1 MSLKD
6 LFKEDENLKSPEPL
20 TKQDIDNQIE
30 SFDFMAA
37 VRERNHRFLPLEEFA
52 NPKAFARFGS
62 AEKYYEDSIS
72 RIYDTYPYDGSLK
85 EKALWELSS
94 SYLDLYIFE
103 NGYPRTTGYITL
115 TTSSLTAT
123 DMYNGYG
130 AAGTSSYEYIL
141 IKGGPNPGTGK
152 SLYYDYQQ
160 DKTVF
165 RKDANIYDLSKNREN
180 NLKIGGTDG
189 NTVEFWLKKAAFD
202 NSATEKEVILDVFVT
217 GTLSSSA
224 DYARLRIEMT
234 GAASGSPF
242 LVTYMSGTTGFAQTS
257 IGSSIT
263 AATVADDAWHHY
275 AFRFKNTGSNV
286 VSDLF
291 IDGDHNHR
299 VIGGTAVSYV
309 SGALVATLGALGQ
322 SPSGNVYIDGPDR
335 GYAKLSGSLDEFRY
349 WKTFRTSE
357 KIQRYWFGQVGAGT
371 NSDPANTDLGVYYK
385 FNEGIT
391 QTASVDS
398 SVLDFSGR
406 ISNGAWTGY
415 STLYSRNTGSAII
428 SSSASPMEF
437 EDPIIYS
444 FQPNVAAFK
453 TQKKLEGRIH
463 DDTNGNGLD
472 SYLPQWMLQANE
484 TDFENLDQN
493 QLLNALQIIGSYF
506 DSAAILMDKLPAL
519 KHEKYYTSG
528 SFAPPFNKRFLE
540 SKGFIVPDIFINAG
554 LLNQFED
561 RDDHLKY
568 EHTLQEIKNTIY
580 QNIYNNLTYINKSKG
595 TEKAFRNL
603 LRCFGLGDNVLK
615 FNVYANNTAYQ
626 LEDNTKQT
634 IKTKSYVNFN
644 EIDNGDASVYQY
656 RTDSNATS
664 YISGTK
670 DYSGGYEGSGLGFT
684 LEGDF
689 ILPNRVG
696 IMEYATLKPGLSSSY
711 SNLYPLIVSSSLF
724 GLHTANGTEND
735 LTWDTNDYANFQVY
749 TAKDDKYSSNAKFIL
764 TSTAGS
770 GIPLLT
776 SSYFEDIYD
785 DDRWSVSVSIR
796 PKRYPQL
803 NQPSGSRPE
812 NYIVQFYGC
821 NYIGDLKHK
830 SFLVT
835 GSMTT
840 QQGRNFLASHK
851 RVYAGAHR
859 TNFTGALLQFAD
871 TKATEVKAWYMPLD
885 TAVIDQHNMKVD
897 NYGASSP
904 TQNAFL
910 YQNAI
915 NRIEIPEIDTLALRW
930 NFNAVSSSNAVGQFA
945 VEDASSGS
953 AAAAGQGW
961 FSGVVD
967 RRHTASG
974 SFFATSSANAV
985 QKLERGT
992 LQQQVPEV
1000 LLDSN
1005 LVNIIENQSDDFYT
1019 RGSRPITYNLS
1030 IEKNLFQDISE
1041 DMLNMFASVGYFNT
1055 LLGTNVNRYRGQY
1068 KELIKAGNQYFEK
1081 VDNDYDFDKY
1091 VEYFKYIDYAVSRYI
1106 QKLVPASLDMLR
1118 EGLSTVIENFVLG
1131 DRNKFRNKPPII
1143 REMIPEFNAQ
1153 VLGINELTYNWKYG
1167 HAPLDDL
1174 QKNNCRWWLQR
1185 ASRKTS
1191 VLASGDT
1198 QLDIDKQE
1206 ILESNNNETN
1216 APDYTLK
1223 DSVTSAQYSGSTYAI
1238 RRLAKPYKV
1247 LSTLEKP
1254 IKGGSNYY
1262 PNKNYNFLL
1271 DAVRKGDTDSDGIV
1285 ASIRGYENAVPY
1297 ANLPAGLHP
1306 FPDCADSLELEKLG
1320 AKKRQWEGMIE
1331 RDNQTGLDFSIWGY
1345 EDKVKIRQWTPFSLY
1360 SSSVDL
1366 GGVDSTLINNF
1377 QTGAIVTNLH
1387 DDVYGHDKEVPMQGP
1402 FTEKFVG
1409 GLQYRHIALNSGSNL
1424 DTAETRPEGWSIT
1437 YLHTGPGTTLLYLGA
1452 PYGNTLGSR
1461 PTALYYRDETAKRP
1475 VNIRNIQQ
1483 TTASNITHIGNYT
1496 KDYEV
1501 VLTNGRS
1508 TNNVY
1513 LTEVGAITASSA
1525 ETLISGVFDYALP
1538 DRTRNDWV
1546 IVNRFSAPGGP
1557 EVNGLGFLDIEAN
1570 EYSVYNALPWRNLTV
1585 RQPLRSLLSDHSK
1598 QFGYFSDAFN
1608 SASYVRAGKAYPGT
1622 SGSVNT
1628 GSYYAKGAY
1637 QDATA
1642 SFQKVNRNSLRT
1654 LNLSDSTE
1662 TFVNPKYVDF
1672 ESGSAQYLSGAASPT
1687 IIGNAKAFTFSAWV
1701 KPESLDTGTGPVMSI
1716 ASQGDYTSALN
1727 KSFEV
1732 NCSATNQSIVNFAV
1746 FSNGGADLGGGGGY
1760 ISYNTPASTLAVDTW
1775 THLAFTFD
1783 EATQKFNTYV
1793 NGVTGSRT
1801 LVIHDTVTI
1810 KQSTA
1815 PLLLGARDE
1824 GGTLDDYF
1832 DGGIDEVSYWNI
1844 ALNAAGIREIFEG
1857 DSGVYGAGYG
1867 PGNLNNHT
1875 EKEYLVSWWRLGDGC
1890 KESDPTFC
1898 DDLSA
1903 GVTDGVLDVG
1913 LNGNKNHLSVPLA
1926 PHNPAESSLN
1936 YLTGGAYYLITPG
1949 AKEYDNFFVQHP
1961 IPRTDL
1967 QYAWITASLV
1977 SDYSGSA
1984 LYQYEQRN
1992 MARADYASTDI
2003 TFCSASDF
2011 VSYDFLGGHWWGQ
2024 DKNTRAPGGF
2034 APSAQGF
2041 TDFVGLN
2048 YNIYETASL
2057 SQNSIGWG
2065 EIRRGDTGGM
2075 GLDCA
2080 SSAWYNYMGQSLC
2093 TNGVG
2098 AVAAN
2103 VQFSVAS
2110 LLNGVILHRQGP
2122 YGWPSWKQI
2131 RGAQHPIARAQQAH
2145 NTIGYIFPGEAIGFG
2160 GGQPGKFLKKIRN
2173 FTEPIATSKYKP
2185 LRIYM
2190 PSSDTEDHV
2199 AKTVMT
2205 YGNQNVMFTDH
2216 SADILN
2222 TNGVIL
2228 DTALVYGKVR
2238 PKTYSPYLAM
2248 KALVEKSNRKLAT
2261 EVLYTEVIYPKEQ
2274 FTYLSESRRRL
2285 RFANDYWRNSRSDR
2299 LKANLVNFADV
2310 AIKSSS
2316 LWNMDAH
2323 PEFTTTINYIPF
2335 SATMPVR
2342 DGTGELQNCYN
2353 LFHYSPLSSPSSHI
2367 TAAPSYVR
2375 RIPLITAYAL
2385 TASNLTYGLLPG
2397 YTNAVAFSG
2406 ASEEIR
2412 LKTVGGAAT
2421 TYSPFDV
2428 GNYGLRKMPL
2438 PVRYSAS
2445 VGDTLWEVTS
2455 STGKDITPFY
2465 DSYNDYAEEGTRIMQ
2480 EGTILPE
2487 FRISEKMASYY
2498 SAAADKN
2505 WVLTF
2510 PTKDNFK
2517 TDTATVSAAQYALR
2531 IQDGLLELTGASYN
2545 HLTETDK
2552 FLNRYAF
2559 SDFYRHFKLIKKDYN
2574 DNRPVTQTVEQLVE
2588 KKARSRT
2595 PLLSLGCE
2603 ALMKLV
2609 PYDGFYPAQRSVQLA
2624 SLFSASYYNSKA
2636 LSSTGAAGPMA
2647 GGQQSWRTAMQP
2659 FYAPG
2664 IFYNTIK
2671 SGIAV
2676 DYPIHSPSAIEPLR
2690 GWPASSD
2697 VWGHSISGSFTQR
2710 VNFEQIVNG
2719 PATLTIK
2726 DTDPFLDTRLNSTAS
2741 IKQAQ
2746 SPLYKFAAN
2755 NFFSEVTNFFID
2767 SGRPT
2772 GIYPAYTLPETVNI
2786 PVSGVYVM
2794 DIVLRNSTN
2803 IVDMKSY
2810 CEATA
2815 SLLAPSASSLFVNS
2829 SSFIMYSRANTGHS
2843 IDSHLYGSSF
2853 GPPVRSGYVIFEASS
2868 GAGAY
2873 VYRNIASFEPY
2884 TPPYYDGYASCRMS
2898 IGLEAQSGLLI
2909 EDVLNNLTMSYSS
2922 LPTFTPL
2929 SSSQTTLWDGT
2940 AQTNAMQVS
2949 ASLNFGQAPKDAGS
2963 EGGNWIFTNENNP
2976 ADRRLVIHSK
2986 FECPVL
2992 DFSTTAPTEPFSN
3005 SRLGSAAGLSG
3016 SVARGMWHQMGTP
3029 PVSGNGLW
3037 MEVQDPSHW
3046 LQTERP
3052 EGSPHFNNANE
3063 YKSLSFILGFTKG
3076 VQNPKKI
3083 GVMPKSRTLSE
3094 AIVAIP
3100 FKVVGDL
3107 NAAITETELYR
3118 MSPSAVD
3125 AAKNSVEP
3133 FGNAGPDSKYSSATT
3148 GPIFKDKV
3156 VFQSPS
3162 FSEYEYTDLIKDYW
3176 REIPP
3181 EAPEG
3186 VDPAIYKLLSLMRK
3200 YVIPPHLD
3208 FLHNSDI
3215 DPFTMYMWE
3224 FETSLDEEDLRNMWQ
3239 NTAPK
3244 IAKRA
3249 IKATSDVITHVLPT
3263 TPGQAHVPSPLGPN
3277 PGTGGW
3283 LDLDALKDAQDKKD
3297 DLDAYFG
3304 PHPYFLDVFDED
3316 KTRWAV
3322 FKVKKRGRNN
3332 YANIAGRQEINGIQ
3346 FLREGV
3352 EFPHDFAYSY
3362 NWPHDFFSLV
3372 ELAKITSTVTF
3383 NPQTLNPAGLM
3394 AQILDSDEVKK
3405 ATMVSKIIGNL
3416 ADLGSD
3422 EGD

>member
-6 LFKEDENLKSPEPL
+6 LFKEDGNLKSPEPL

-123 DMYNGYG
+123 DMYSGYG

-165 RKDANIYDLSKNREN
+165 RKDANIYDLAKNREN

-189 NTVEFWLKKAAFD
+189 NTVEFWLKKTAFD
-202 NSATEKEVILDVFVT
+202 NSATEKEVILDVFAT

-242 LVTYMSGTTGFAQTS
+242 LVTYMSGTTGFAQAS

-444 FQPNVAAFK
+444 FQPNVSAFK

-540 SKGFIVPDIFINAG
+540 SKGFIVPDIFIDAG

-561 RDDHLKY
+561 RDDNLKY

-603 LRCFGLGDNVLK
+603 LRCFGIGDNVLK
-615 FNVYANNTAYQ
+615 FNIYANNTAYQ
-626 LEDNTKQT
+626 LEDNMKLAV
-634 IKTKSYVNFN
+634 KTKNYVNFN
-644 EIDNGDASVYQY
+644 EIDNGDATVYQY

-670 DYSGGYEGSGLGFT
+670 DSSGGYEGSGLGFT

-749 TAKDDKYSSNAKFIL
+749 TSKDDKYSSTAKFVL
-764 TSTAGS
+764 TGTIGGAV
-770 GIPLLT
+770 PLLS
-776 SSYFEDIYD
+776 SSYFEDVYD
-785 DDRWSVSVSIR
+785 DDRWSISVSLK
-796 PKRYPQL
+796 PKQYPQV
-803 NQPSGSRPE
+803 NQPSGSGAE
-812 NYIVQFYGC
+812 GYIVQFYGC
-821 NYIGDLKHK
+821 SYIGDIKHK

-840 QQGRNFLASHK
+840 DQGRNFLSSHK
-851 RVYAGAHR
+851 RVYTGAHR

-885 TAVIDQHNMKVD
+885 TAAIDQHNMKVD

-904 TQNAFL
+904 TKNAFL

-930 NFNAVSSSNAVGQFA
+930 NFNAVSSSNAAGQFA

-953 AAAAGQGW
+953 ATAAGQGW
-961 FSGVVD
+961 FSGVVG

-974 SFFATSSANAV
+974 SFFAISSANAV

-1131 DRNKFRNKPPII
+1131 DRNKFRNKPPVI
-1143 REMIPEFNAQ
+1143 REKIPEFNAQ

-1198 QLDIDKQE
+1198 QLDADKQE

-1285 ASIRGYENAVPY
+1285 AYIRGYENAVPY

-1306 FPDCADSLELEKLG
+1306 FPDCTDSLELAKLG

-1437 YLHTGPGTTLLYLGA
+1437 YLHTGGGSTLLYLGA
-1452 PYGNTLGSR
+1452 PYGSTLGSR

-1642 SFQKVNRNSLRT
+1642 SFQKVNRNRLRMPV
-1654 LNLSDSTE
+1654 S
-1662 TFVNPKYVDF
+1662 
-1672 ESGSAQYLSGAASPT
+1672 
-1687 IIGNAKAFTFSAWV
+1687 
-1701 KPESLDTGTGPVMSI
+1701 GTGISMGTWS
-1716 ASQGDYTSALN
+1716 D
-1727 KSFEV
+1727 KS
-1732 NCSATNQSIVNFAV
+1732 S
-1746 FSNGGADLGGGGGY
+1746 
-1760 ISYNTPASTLAVDTW
+1760 SYN
-1775 THLAFTFD
+1775 
-1783 EATQKFNTYV
+1783 
-1793 NGVTGSRT
+1793 
-1801 LVIHDTVTI
+1801 
-1810 KQSTA
+1810 
-1815 PLLLGARDE
+1815 
-1824 GGTLDDYF
+1824 
-1832 DGGIDEVSYWNI
+1832 
-1844 ALNAAGIREIFEG
+1844 NA
-1857 DSGVYGAGYG
+1857 
-1867 PGNLNNHT
+1867 
-1875 EKEYLVSWWRLGDGC
+1875 
-1890 KESDPTFC
+1890 
-1898 DDLSA
+1898 
-1903 GVTDGVLDVG
+1903 
-1913 LNGNKNHLSVPLA
+1913 
-1926 PHNPAESSLN
+1926 
-1936 YLTGGAYYLITPG
+1936 
-1949 AKEYDNFFVQHP
+1949 FVQHQ

-1967 QYAWITASLV
+1967 QYAWITASLINN
-1977 SDYSGSA
+1977 YTGSA
-1984 LYQYEQRN
+1984 LFQFEQKN

-2011 VSYDFLGGHWWGQ
+2011 VSYAFVTPTTQWWGQ
-2024 DKNTRAPGGF
+2024 DKSTLAPAGST
-2034 APSAQGF
+2034 PLSQVF

-2065 EIRRGDTGGM
+2065 EILRGDIGGM

-2080 SSAWYNYMGQSLC
+2080 SSVWYNYMGKPLC

-2110 LLNGVILHRQGP
+2110 LLNGIILHRQGP

-2145 NTIGYIFPGEAIGFG
+2145 NTIGYIFDNKMPGQVEV
-2160 GGQPGKFLKKIRN
+2160 IRN

-2185 LRIYM
+2185 LRVYM
-2190 PSSDTEDHV
+2190 PTSDTEDYV

-2222 TNGVIL
+2222 TEGVIL

-2248 KALVEKSNRKLAT
+2248 KAIVEKSNTKAST

-2299 LKANLVNFADV
+2299 LKANLVNFANV
-2310 AIKSSS
+2310 TIQSSS
-2316 LWNMDAH
+2316 LWKMDAH

-2353 LFHYSPLSSPSSHI
+2353 LFHYSPLSSPSSYI

-2375 RIPLITAYAL
+2375 RIPLIAAYAL
-2385 TASNLTYGLLPG
+2385 TASNIDANIIPG
-2397 YTNAVAFSG
+2397 YTNATAFSG

-2412 LKTVGGAAT
+2412 IKALGGAAT
-2421 TYSPFDV
+2421 TVSPFDI
-2428 GNYGLRKMPL
+2428 GNSGLRKMPL
-2438 PVRYSAS
+2438 PCRYSAS

-2455 STGKDITPFY
+2455 SAGKDITPFY
-2465 DSYNDYAEEGTRIMQ
+2465 DSYDDYAEDGVRIMQ

-2487 FRISEKMASYY
+2487 FRISEKMADYY
-2498 SAAADKN
+2498 AMAENKD
-2505 WVLTF
+2505 WRLDF

-2517 TDTATVSAAQYALR
+2517 GLITSDGAAQYALR

-2545 HLTETDK
+2545 NLTETDK

-2559 SDFYRHFKLIKKDYN
+2559 SDFYRHFKLIKEDYN
-2574 DNRPVTQTVEQLVE
+2574 DNRAATQLVGDMVE
-2588 KKARSRT
+2588 KNARSRT

-2624 SLFSASYYNSKA
+2624 ALFSASYYNPIN
-2636 LSSTGAAGPMA
+2636 LSSTGAAGPFA
-2647 GGQQSWRTAMQP
+2647 GGEESWRTAMQP

-2676 DYPIHSPSAIEPLR
+2676 DYPIHVPSSAEPHR
-2690 GWPASSD
+2690 GYPVTSD
-2697 VWGHSISGSFTQR
+2697 VWGHCISGSFTQR
-2710 VNFEQIVNG
+2710 VNFEQVVNG
-2719 PATLTIK
+2719 PTYLRIK

-2741 IKQAQ
+2741 IKGEQ

-2755 NFFSEVTNFFID
+2755 NYFSEVTNFFINSASPTALI
-2767 SGRPT
+2767 SGKD
-2772 GIYPAYTLPETVNI
+2772 LPETINI
-2786 PVSGVYVM
+2786 PSSGTYVM
-2794 DIVLRNSTN
+2794 DVVLRNSTN
-2803 IVDMKSY
+2803 IVDAESY
-2810 CEATA
+2810 CAATA
-2815 SLLAPSASSLFVNS
+2815 SMVPSASSLFVNS
-2829 SSFIMYSRANTGHS
+2829 SSFIMYSRANTGFA
-2843 IDSHLYGSSF
+2843 IDSHMYGSSF
-2853 GPPVRSGYVIFEASS
+2853 GPPVKGGYAIYQPLSGLPAH
-2868 GAGAY
+2868 
-2873 VYRNIASFEPY
+2873 VYRKLASFEPY
-2884 TPPYYDGYASCRMS
+2884 TPPYYNGYASCRVS
-2898 IGLEAQSGLLI
+2898 VGLEAQSDLLI
-2909 EDVLNNLTMSYSS
+2909 DEILSNLTMSYDA
-2922 LPTFTPL
+2922 LTTFSTV
-2929 SSSQTTLWDGT
+2929 SSSATEMWFST
-2940 AQTNAMQVS
+2940 AQKCAMQLS
-2949 ASLNFGQAPKDAGS
+2949 ASLNFGQGFGS
-2963 EGGNWIFTNENNP
+2963 EGYTAGGNWVFTNENDP
-2976 ADRRLVIHSK
+2976 SKRRLAIHPK

-2992 DFSTTAPTEPFSN
+2992 DFTNTSPTQPY
-3005 SRLGSAAGLSG
+3005 AAEAATVRHADAKLSG

-3037 MEVQDPSHW
+3037 MEVQNSSFW
-3046 LQTERP
+3046 LNTDDAI
-3052 EGSPHFNNANE
+3052 GSPHHNPNTE
-3063 YKSLSFILGFTKG
+3063 YKSLSYLLGYGKGSGKAKKVGGMPTKR
-3076 VQNPKKI
+3076 K
-3083 GVMPKSRTLSE
+3083 LSE

-3107 NAAITETELYR
+3107 NASITETELYK
-3118 MSPSAVD
+3118 MSPTAVED
-3125 AAKNSVEP
+3125 VKNSVAP
-3133 FGNAGPDSKYSSATT
+3133 FGNAGIDSKFSSKTS

-3156 VFQSPS
+3156 PFQAPDGTI
-3162 FSEYEYTDLIKDYW
+3162 FEYTDLIKDYW
-3176 REIPP
+3176 RDIPP
-3181 EAPEG
+3181 QTPEG
-3186 VDPAIYKLLSLMRK
+3186 ADPAIYKLLSLMRK
-3200 YVIPPHLD
+3200 YVIPPHMD
-3208 FLHNSDI
+3208 FLHNSDVV
-3215 DPFTMYMWE
+3215 PFTMYMWE
-3224 FETSLDEEDLRNMWQ
+3224 FEVELDEEDIRNMWQ

-3263 TPGQAHVPSPLGPN
+3263 TPIQATDYETSNFSAQHGE
-3277 PGTGGW
+3277 GTGSPSTAPGAGASGNPW
-3283 LDLDALKDAQDKKD
+3283 ASSVKQLGDEAAF
-3297 DLDAYFG
+3297 AG
-3304 PHPYFLDVFDED
+3304 AHPYFLDVFDEN

-3332 YANIAGRQEINGIQ
+3332 YANIAGRQEIQGESYV
-3346 FLREGV
+3346 RDDV
-3352 EFPHDFAYSY
+3352 DFPHDFAYSY
-3362 NWPHDFFSLV
+3362 NWPHDFFSLI
-3372 ELAKITSTVTF
+3372 ELGKITSTVTF
-3383 NPQTLNPAGLM
+3383 NPQAGNPGISQPQLSLGEDVIKVAKVISTLA
-3394 AQILDSDEVKK
+3394 K
-3405 ATMVSKIIGNL
+3405 
-3416 ADLGSD
+3416 LGD
-3422 EGD
+3422 DD